1 MRPLQDMFR
10 PEEFPDLLVGL
21 GAPDDAAVWR
31 LRADQALVV
40 TADFFT
46 PIVDD
51 AYDYGAIAAA
61 NALSDLYA
69 MGARPLLA
77 LNIAAVPPDLDIEL
91 IQQIF
96 RGSAEKVRQA
106 GAVLAGGHTVQDK
119 EPKVGLVA
127 VGLASPNRLLTKGGA
142 RPGDL
147 LVLTKPLGTGVTT
160 TALKRGSADAAD
172 VSQAVDWMTR
182 LNEDASALALEYG
195 VRGATDITGYGL
207 LGHGVEMADASG
219 VRLVIQARAMPL
231 LRGAS
236 RYVHAGCV
244 PGGSADNQLYFGPR
258 VRFDSALD
266 EYARVLLFDAQ
277 TSGGLL
283 LSLPA
288 DRQQAFMADAS
299 SRRVPAWIIGKVET
313 GGGIDVLGSANSF
326 RPSDDLGCVYL
337 PEA

>member
-10 PEEFPDLLVGL
+10 PQEFPDLLVGL

-31 LRADQALVV
+31 LNADQALVV
-40 TADFFT
+40 TTDFFT

-51 AYDYGAIAAA
+51 AYDYGAIAAS

-69 MGARPLLA
+69 MGARPILA
-77 LNIAAVPPDLDIEL
+77 LNVAAVPPDLGVEL
-91 IQQIF
+91 IQEIF
-96 RGSAEKVRQA
+96 RGGAEKVRQA

-127 VGLASPNRLLTKGGA
+127 VGLAAPDRLMTKGGS
-142 RPGDL
+142 RPGDV

-160 TALKRGSADAAD
+160 TALKRGIAEPADI
-172 VSQAVDWMTR
+172 SQAVEWMAR
-182 LNEDASALALEYG
+182 LNADASALALEHG

-207 LGHGVEMADASG
+207 LGHGLEMAEASG
-219 VRLVIQARAMPL
+219 VRLVFESRAIPF

-258 VRFDSALD
+258 VRFDSSID

-288 DRQQAFMADAS
+288 SRQQAFLAAAS
-299 SRRVPAWIIGKVET
+299 SRAVPAWVIGHVEA
-313 GGGIDVLGSANSF
+313 GEGVDVLGSTPSF
-326 RPSDDLGCVYL
+326 GRPEAGGAVYL
-337 PEA
+337 PGT